1 KGERPDYFL
10 VESRKGFMQGIAKD
24 KESGEYHSVIGKV
37 NKRIDKDGNWKTYM
51 TLSAINK
58 NAESGIVLHG
68 YGHVDQGGK
77 NLLYKN
83 TIANEKQPQHLQA
96 ASDEVKNKTV
106 MKQLFH
112 PSNSAKR

>member
-1 KGERPDYFL
+1 
-10 VESRKGFMQGIAKD
+10 MQGIAKD

-96 ASDEVKNKTV
+96 ASDEVK
-106 MKQLFH
+106 KQN
-112 PSNSAKR
+112 SNEAAFSSFKCCKKKR

>member
-1 KGERPDYFL
+1 MLIAPHKKGERPDYFL

-68 YGHVDQGGK
+68 YGHVDQGVK
-77 NLLYKN
+77 F
-83 TIANEKQPQHLQA
+83 ALQ
-96 ASDEVKNKTV
+96 KHNCK
-106 MKQLFH
+106 
-112 PSNSAKR
+112 

>member
-1 KGERPDYFL
+1 MTKPTGYKLPQ
-10 VESRKGFMQGIAKD
+10 ESKTAGTPLLIAPHKKANAQIISLLSRVKDSCRIAKD

-68 YGHVDQGGK
+68 YGHVDQG
-77 NLLYKN
+77 
-83 TIANEKQPQHLQA
+83 
-96 ASDEVKNKTV
+96 
-106 MKQLFH
+106 
-112 PSNSAKR
+112 